1 MLIHK
6 GFIKV
11 AYDTFYPLSRIV
23 EIKHWNCSPIFTE
36 IIFDDGKIVRN
47 RDTVL
52 RTIDEIDKNK

>member
-23 EIKHWNCSPIFTE
+23 EIRYWNCSSIFTE

>member
-11 AYDTFYPLSRIV
+11 NYDTFYPLSRIV
-23 EIKHWNCSPIFTE
+23 EIRYWNCSPDFTE
-36 IIFDDGKIVRN
+36 IVFDDGEIVRN
-47 RDTVL
+47 RDTIL